1 MKFATGMLLLMIV
14 LIAAIGS
21 LLGQNQDLS
30 GTWIGST
37 VIPNME
43 EKDNL
48 TLVLK
53 KDGASYTGTIT
64 DSMGMLNAAVL
75 EKVKLE
81 KDTLSFEFLV
91 LTSTEQIRVR
101 STLKVTGD
109 KLVGSWESEQG
120 DTGALEMVRK
130 K

>member
-1 MKFATGMLLLMIV
+1 MKLATRMVLLGMFLVVAIGMLP
-14 LIAAIGS
+14 
-21 LLGQNQDLS
+21 GQDQDLS

-37 VIPNME
+37 AIPNRE
-43 EKDNL
+43 DRDNL

-53 KDGASYTGTIT
+53 KDGSSYTGNIT
-64 DSMGMLNAAVL
+64 DSMGMLNATVL

-81 KDTLSFEFLV
+81 KDTISFEFLV
-91 LTSTEQIRVR
+91 VTEGGDVRVR
-101 STLKVTGD
+101 STFKVSKD

-120 DTGALEMVRK
+120 DTAALEMVRK

>member
-1 MKFATGMLLLMIV
+1 MKLVTRMLLLGMF
-14 LIAAIGS
+14 LIPTIGM
-21 LLGQNQDLS
+21 LPGQDQDLS

-37 VIPNME
+37 TIPNRE
-43 EKDNL
+43 ERDNL

-53 KDGASYTGTIT
+53 KDGSSYTGNIT
-64 DSMGMLNAAVL
+64 DSMGMLNATVL

-81 KDTLSFEFLV
+81 KDTLSFEFLAV
-91 LTSTEQIRVR
+91 TESAAIRVR
-101 STLKVTGD
+101 STLKVSGD
-109 KLVGSWESEQG
+109 KLVGSWASEQG

>member
-1 MKFATGMLLLMIV
+1 MKFATGMLLLMMV

-21 LLGQNQDLS
+21 LLGQDQDLS

-37 VIPNME
+37 AIPNRE
-43 EKDNL
+43 DRDNL

-53 KDGASYTGTIT
+53 KDGASYTGNIT
-64 DSMGMLNAAVL
+64 DSMGMLNATVL

-91 LTSTEQIRVR
+91 TTESGQIRVR
-101 STLKVTGD
+101 STLKVGGD

>member
-37 VIPNME
+37 AIPNRE
-43 EKDNL
+43 DRDNL

-53 KDGASYTGTIT
+53 KDGASYTGNIT
-64 DSMGMLNAAVL
+64 DSMGMLNATVL

-91 LTSTEQIRVR
+91 TTESGQIRVR
-101 STLKVTGD
+101 STLKVGGE

-120 DTGALEMVRK
+120 DTGGMEMVRK

>member
-1 MKFATGMLLLMIV
+1 MKFATGTLLLMIF

-21 LLGQNQDLS
+21 LPGQDQDLS

>member
-1 MKFATGMLLLMIV
+1 MKLATRTLLLGMLVMLAAPLLP
-14 LIAAIGS
+14 GKD
-21 LLGQNQDLS
+21 QDLS

-37 VIPNME
+37 QIPNRE
-43 EKDNL
+43 ERDNL

-53 KDGASYTGTIT
+53 KEGATYAGTIT
-64 DSMGMLNAAVL
+64 DTMGMLNAAVL

-91 LTSTEQIRVR
+91 LVGNGQVRVK
-101 STLKVTGD
+101 STLKVSED
-109 KLVGSWESEQG
+109 KLVGSWESEEG
-120 DTGALEMVRK
+120 DTGALELGRK

>member
-1 MKFATGMLLLMIV
+1 MKLATRMVLLGIFLVVAIGMLP
-14 LIAAIGS
+14 
-21 LLGQNQDLS
+21 GQDQDLS

-37 VIPNME
+37 AIPNRE
-43 EKDNL
+43 ERDNL

-53 KDGASYTGTIT
+53 KDGASYTGNIT
-64 DSMGMLNAAVL
+64 DTMGMLNAAVL

-91 LTSTEQIRVR
+91 VTEGGDIRVR
-101 STLKVTGD
+101 STLKVSKD
-109 KLVGSWESEQG
+109 KLVGSWETEQG
-120 DTGALEMVRK
+120 DTAALEMVRK

>member
-1 MKFATGMLLLMIV
+1 MKLATRMVLLGMFLIPAIGMLP
-14 LIAAIGS
+14 
-21 LLGQNQDLS
+21 GQDQDLS

-37 VIPNME
+37 NVPNRE
-43 EKDNL
+43 DRDSL

-53 KDGASYTGTIT
+53 KDGASYTGNIT
-64 DSMGMLNAAVL
+64 DSMGMLNATVL

-81 KDTLSFEFLV
+81 KDTLSFEFLAV
-91 LTSTEQIRVR
+91 TESGEIRVR
-101 STLKVTGD
+101 STLKVSKD
-109 KLVGSWESEQG
+109 KLAGSWETEQG

>member
-1 MKFATGMLLLMIV
+1 MKFATGMLLLMIF

-21 LLGQNQDLS
+21 LPGQDQDLS
-30 GTWIGST
+30 GTWLGST

-53 KDGASYTGTIT
+53 KDGSSYTGTIT

-81 KDTLSFEFLV
+81 KDTLSFEFLAV
-91 LTSTEQIRVR
+91 TESVEIRIK
-101 STLKVTGD
+101 STLKASKD

-120 DTGALEMVRK
+120 DTAALEMVRK

>member
-1 MKFATGMLLLMIV
+1 MKIATRMV
-14 LIAAIGS
+14 
-21 LLGQNQDLS
+21 LLGMFLISVTGLPGQDQDLS

-37 VIPNME
+37 AIPNME
-43 EKDNL
+43 ERDNL

-53 KDGASYTGTIT
+53 KDGASYSGTIT

-91 LTSTEQIRVR
+91 VTQGGDVRVR
-101 STLKVTGD
+101 STLKVSGD

-120 DTGALEMVRK
+120 DTSALEMVRK

>member
-1 MKFATGMLLLMIV
+1 MKFATGMLLLIIV

-21 LLGQNQDLS
+21 LLGQDQDLS

-37 VIPNME
+37 AIPNRE
-43 EKDNL
+43 DRDNL

-53 KDGASYTGTIT
+53 KDGASYTGNIT
-64 DSMGMLNAAVL
+64 DSMGMLNATVL

-81 KDTLSFEFLV
+81 KDTLSFEFMV
-91 LTSTEQIRVR
+91 TTESGQIRVR
-101 STLKVTGD
+101 STLKVGGD
-109 KLVGSWESEQG
+109 KLVGSWESEGG